1 MKFKYYHLH
10 SGVNIEQLEKT
21 LLTQIEEFKD
31 KKSHG
36 KITFQ
41 NKLKPAMI
49 VDIKPEHKKY
59 ITWMFRGSRKQ
70 PRPIIS
76 FSKAKELGLIK
87 YTNKVFSSV
96 RCKDSKKMFIITS
109 FTYLDPEH
117 CPPKSSEEKK
127 LFQDFWRNHALIKEH
142 DAHSIIDPGPWWSMN
157 EEDFQNFW
165 NIINSKKSSKKEKEE
180 ARIALLGKDK

>member
-21 LLTQIEEFKD
+21 LLTQVEEFKD

-70 PRPIIS
+70 QQGYLRRGP
-76 FSKAKELGLIK
+76 FGK
-87 YTNKVFSSV
+87 YCFAFQCRR
-96 RCKDSKKMFIITS
+96 RC
-109 FTYLDPEH
+109 
-117 CPPKSSEEKK
+117 
-127 LFQDFWRNHALIKEH
+127 
-142 DAHSIIDPGPWWSMN
+142 WS
-157 EEDFQNFW
+157 
-165 NIINSKKSSKKEKEE
+165 
-180 ARIALLGKDK
+180 